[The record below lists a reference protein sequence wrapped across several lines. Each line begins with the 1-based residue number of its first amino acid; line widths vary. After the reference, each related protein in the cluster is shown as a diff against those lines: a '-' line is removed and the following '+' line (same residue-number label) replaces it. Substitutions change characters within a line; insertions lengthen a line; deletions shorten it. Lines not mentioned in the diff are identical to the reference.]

1 MAWFWLNCNHTLDV
15 IQTNWFIN
23 HFLPTEI
30 IPKIAGFIDASE
42 LQHVMSNLGERLDEA
57 EIDEMLREADVDVNH
72 GGRINYKGM

>member
-1 MAWFWLNCNHTLDV
+1 M
-15 IQTNWFIN
+15 
-23 HFLPTEI
+23 PTEI